1 MAVILERLRL
11 HDYRNIAAAEIEL
24 SPEFNLLAGQN
35 AQGKTSVL
43 EAITLLSLGRVV
55 RGTRD
60 TEAIREGAEA
70 ASVFGEI
77 QPTGTAL
84 GMELFRGRKK
94 RALLNGLGLT
104 RASDLLGRLPS
115 VSFWAGDLELVTGE
129 PAGRRLMMD
138 SELSQLYPSYF
149 RHLAIYKRALEQRNA
164 LLKLASDR
172 FVGDEQFEVWEAQL
186 GESGHELRS
195 FRVEWCEML
204 APLAAAAHGEMAP
217 GEALSLVYMRKDEEP
232 DLTLAL
238 AQSRGRDIARGSTSV
253 GPHRDDLEIMVGGR
267 LARQFGSQGQQR
279 TSVISLKIAVLDLAK
294 QIIGFPPLLLL
305 DDIFSDLDEHRRA
318 RLVHT
323 ALTHGGQVV
332 VTCTEATQA
341 GGELVGRSKIFRV
354 NQGQVQAQ

>member
-24 SPEFNLLAGQN
+24 SSEFNLLAGQN

-55 RGTRD
+55 RGSRD

-138 SELSQLYPSYF
+138 SELSQLYSSYF

-172 FVGDEQFEVWEAQL
+172 FVGDEQFEVWEAPL
-186 GESGHELRS
+186 GESGPEIRS
-195 FRVEWCEML
+195 CRVEWCELL
-204 APLAAAAHGEMAP
+204 APLAAAHGEMAP
-217 GEALSLVYMRKDEEP
+217 GEALMLVYVRKDEEP

-354 NQGQVQAQ
+354 NQGQVQAE